1 MRCISKSTNTNR
13 REQASGVKKYS
24 FTISNL
30 TATMQI
36 QIQDESIHSEQSQ
49 INEFQ
54 VTLKHLETIQKAL
67 AKTSYRFEAI
77 TSAMYVTS
85 MDSAMLQIS
94 EYAQALKTA
103 KPETSKRLSEISD
116 MLAILY
122 GLFDNTFTAGTLFM
136 NGYLMQERMNLE
148 LKSQVN
154 EQQKKITM
162 LEAQLSRK

>member
-1 MRCISKSTNTNR
+1 
-13 REQASGVKKYS
+13 
-24 FTISNL
+24 
-30 TATMQI
+30 
-36 QIQDESIHSEQSQ
+36 
-49 INEFQ
+49 
-54 VTLKHLETIQKAL
+54 
-67 AKTSYRFEAI
+67 
-77 TSAMYVTS
+77 MYVTS
-85 MDSAMLQIS
+85 MDSAMLQIN

>member
-1 MRCISKSTNTNR
+1 
-13 REQASGVKKYS
+13 
-24 FTISNL
+24 
-30 TATMQI
+30 
-36 QIQDESIHSEQSQ
+36 
-49 INEFQ
+49 
-54 VTLKHLETIQKAL
+54 
-67 AKTSYRFEAI
+67 
-77 TSAMYVTS
+77 MYVTS
-85 MDSAMLQIS
+85 MDSAMLQIN

-116 MLAILY
+116 ILAILY

>member
-1 MRCISKSTNTNR
+1 
-13 REQASGVKKYS
+13 
-24 FTISNL
+24 
-30 TATMQI
+30 
-36 QIQDESIHSEQSQ
+36 
-49 INEFQ
+49 
-54 VTLKHLETIQKAL
+54 
-67 AKTSYRFEAI
+67 
-77 TSAMYVTS
+77 MYVTS

>member
-1 MRCISKSTNTNR
+1 
-13 REQASGVKKYS
+13 
-24 FTISNL
+24 
-30 TATMQI
+30 
-36 QIQDESIHSEQSQ
+36 
-49 INEFQ
+49 
-54 VTLKHLETIQKAL
+54 
-67 AKTSYRFEAI
+67 
-77 TSAMYVTS
+77 MYVTS

-94 EYAQALKTA
+94 EYAHALKTA